1 MILLRIL
8 CQCRNRRAW
17 SRFFSLRENG
27 TASYCKQACVC
38 DMNVE
43 ESGGSHAQPPRKG
56 GGYWRMMTSLPVHPM
71 CGELFSVARRG
82 PGRSK
87 GLLIS
92 KYSLAHLV
100 TCTVLLLAINAHL

>member
-27 TASYCKQACVC
+27 TASYCKQACIC

-43 ESGGSHAQPPRKG
+43 ESGGSHARLPREGG
-56 GGYWRMMTSLPVHPM
+56 GGYWHIMTSLLAYPV
-71 CGELFSVARRG
+71 CGKLFSVARWAPERY
-82 PGRSK
+82 K

-92 KYSLAHLV
+92 QYSLAHLV
-100 TCTVLLLAINAHL
+100 TRTVLHL